1 MRGWKS
7 AQGLE
12 PNTTIVYLVEKDMSY
27 KLLLVVC
34 ALLFCPEAVAI
45 RQNNAGESSNLASKA
60 FPPPANLRI
69 VRDLIYARYGER
81 QLRLDLYLP
90 PQKSERPIPG
100 IVFVRGCGWHQGDKE
115 AFAFIAGYMAKPGFA
130 AACIEYRTSA
140 EARFPAAV
148 HDTKAAVRW
157 LRANASR
164 YGVDPQEIGAIGG
177 SAGGHLVA
185 LLGTSH
191 YEKELEGVGGN
202 PDVSS
207 RVQAVVAMAPV
218 TDFRSIPLDRSAEA
232 FIGQP
237 LKEQPGKWKAAS
249 PIVYVNQESAP
260 ILLIH
265 SRIDKSV
272 PHEQSV
278 ILQVRY
284 KEVGR
289 HAELVTIADADHAF
303 WNSTRWFQE
312 YMEQS
317 VGFFRRIMQKAK

>member
-1 MRGWKS
+1 MFR
-7 AQGLE
+7 
-12 PNTTIVYLVEKDMSY
+12 
-27 KLLLVVC
+27 LLIVVC
-34 ALLFCPEAVAI
+34 ALLICPKAVAVQ
-45 RQNNAGESSNLASKA
+45 QNNAADSSNQARQA

-69 VRDLIYARYGER
+69 VRDLIYASYGER

-90 PQKSERPIPG
+90 PQKSNRPIPG
-100 IVFVRGCGWHQGDKE
+100 IVVVRGGGWRQGDKE
-115 AFAFIAGYMAKPGFA
+115 AFAFIAGFLAKSGFA
-130 AACIEYRTSA
+130 AVCIEYRASG

-164 YGVDPQEIGAIGG
+164 YGVDPQAIGAIGC

-202 PDVSS
+202 PGASS

-218 TDFRSIPLDRSAEA
+218 TDLLTASSDRAVEA

-237 LKEQPGKWKAAS
+237 LTEQAEKWKAAS
-249 PIVYVNQESAP
+249 PVVYVNQESAP

-265 SRIDKSV
+265 SRTDKAV

-278 ILQVRY
+278 KLQARY
-284 KEVGR
+284 KEVGM
-289 HAELVTIADADHAF
+289 HAELVTIADAPHAF
-303 WNSTRWFQE
+303 WNSTRWFHE
-312 YMEQS
+312 NMEQT
-317 VGFFRRIMQKAK
+317 VAFFRRTLQKAKR

>member
-1 MRGWKS
+1 MIYR
-7 AQGLE
+7 
-12 PNTTIVYLVEKDMSY
+12 
-27 KLLLVVC
+27 LLIVVC
-34 ALLFCPEAVAI
+34 ALLFCPKAVAI
-45 RQNNAGESSNLASKA
+45 QQNNAGDSGNQARQA

-90 PQKSERPIPG
+90 PQKSKRPIPG
-100 IVFVRGCGWHQGDKE
+100 IVVVRGGGWRQGDKE
-115 AFAFIAGYMAKPGFA
+115 GFAFIAGYLAKSGFA
-130 AACIEYRTSA
+130 AVCIEYRTSG

-164 YGVDPQEIGAIGG
+164 YGIDPEAIGAIGC

-191 YEKELEGVGGN
+191 YEKELEGAGGN
-202 PDVSS
+202 AGVSS
-207 RVQAVVAMAPV
+207 RLQGVVAMAPV
-218 TDFRSIPLDRSAEA
+218 TDFRTVSSDRQVEA

-237 LKEQPGKWKAAS
+237 LTEQSEKWKAAS
-249 PIVYVNQESAP
+249 PVVYVNQESAP

-265 SRIDKSV
+265 SRTDKTV

-278 ILQVRY
+278 TLQARY
-284 KEVGR
+284 KEVGK
-289 HAELVTIADADHAF
+289 HAELITIGDAPHAF
-303 WNSTRWFQE
+303 WNSTRWFPE
-312 YMEQS
+312 TMEQS
-317 VGFFRRIMQKAK
+317 VAFFRRTLQKAKR

>member
-1 MRGWKS
+1 
-7 AQGLE
+7 
-12 PNTTIVYLVEKDMSY
+12 MSY
-27 KLLLVVC
+27 KLLLIIC
-34 ALLFCPEAVAI
+34 ALPFCPEAVAI
-45 RQNNAGESSNLASKA
+45 QQNNAGESSNVASKA

-90 PQKSERPIPG
+90 PQKSKRPIPG
-100 IVFVRGCGWHQGDKE
+100 IVVVRGGGWRQGDKE
-115 AFAFIAGYMAKPGFA
+115 GFAFIAGYLAKSGFA
-130 AACIEYRTSA
+130 AVCIEYRTSG

-191 YEKELEGVGGN
+191 YEKELEGAGGN
-202 PDVSS
+202 ADASS

-218 TDFRSIPLDRSAEA
+218 TDFRTVSLDRSAEA
-232 FIGQP
+232 FIGRP
-237 LKEQPGKWKAAS
+237 LQEQAEEWKAAS

-265 SRIDKSV
+265 SRIDKTV

-278 ILQVRY
+278 ILQARY

-289 HAELVTIADADHAF
+289 PAELVTIADAAHAF

-317 VGFFRRIMQKAK
+317 VGFFRRTLQKAKR

>member
-1 MRGWKS
+1 MSKNMR
-7 AQGLE
+7 
-12 PNTTIVYLVEKDMSY
+12 Y
-27 KLLLVVC
+27 KLVLVLC

-45 RQNNAGESSNLASKA
+45 QQNNAGDASSVASKA

-81 QLRLDLYLP
+81 KLRLDLYLP
-90 PQKSERPIPG
+90 PQKSNRPIPG
-100 IVFVRGCGWHQGDKE
+100 IVVVRGGGWRLGDKE
-115 AFAFIAGYMAKPGFA
+115 GFAFIAGYLAKSGFA
-130 AACIEYRTSA
+130 AVCIEYRTSA

-148 HDTKAAVRW
+148 EDTKAAVRW

-164 YGVDPQEIGAIGG
+164 YGVDPDQIGAIGG

-185 LLGTSH
+185 LLATSH
-191 YEKELEGVGGN
+191 YVKELEGAGGN
-202 PDVSS
+202 AGVSS

-218 TDFRSIPLDRSAEA
+218 TDFRAISSDRAAEA

-237 LKEQPGKWKAAS
+237 LKEQTEKWKAAS
-249 PIVYVNQESAP
+249 PIVYVNQEAAP

-265 SRIDKSV
+265 SLIDKSV
-272 PHEQSV
+272 PHEQSL
-278 ILQVRY
+278 ILQARY

-289 HAELVTIADADHAF
+289 YAELVTINDADHAF

-312 YMEQS
+312 YMDQS
-317 VGFFRRIMQKAK
+317 VGFFRRILQKAVQ